1 MTSICQRAFG
11 TDFSRLHPRVQERIG
26 ITNAGGRAAIGIG
39 TMENV
44 WHRRFYTLPLLY
56 IGTWRNLMFPERG
69 RDIPFTTDCR
79 AYRDS

>member
-1 MTSICQRAFG
+1 M
-11 TDFSRLHPRVQERIG
+11 
-26 ITNAGGRAAIGIG
+26 G

-44 WHRRFYTLPLLY
+44 GHRRFYTLPLLY

-79 AYRDS
+79 AYRDSRGWETVA